1 MGDTQALS
9 GAAKATLG
17 DLLRESVRDRA
28 VLAEIGVLLAPV
40 LALDLGVDDPR
51 SLFDELEVAVG
62 EQGERKGLR
71 RVRFTTELWENGY
84 FFSDEVEVDYC
95 DGDSDEITLPKMFLE
110 EYADELTSHTD
121 GLGSGTE
128 LKVVYS
134 GKEPRIVA

>member
-51 SLFDELEVAVG
+51 SLFDELRGRCGRAG
-62 EQGERKGLR
+62 RAKGPS
-71 RVRFTTELWENGY
+71 E
-84 FFSDEVEVDYC
+84 S
-95 DGDSDEITLPKMFLE
+95 
-110 EYADELTSHTD
+110 
-121 GLGSGTE
+121 
-128 LKVVYS
+128 
-134 GKEPRIVA
+134 